1 MNIYKRLPIVFFFFS
16 SSHLKRIDRMA
27 TNDEINVKTA
37 LITGA
42 SSGIGLQLARLFAQ
56 DGYRLILVSRTETD
70 LQQIANDLANDYQCF
85 QPIVIA
91 KDLSRPGAAQELFN
105 HTERLN
111 LQIDYLVNDAGM
123 GEWGLFNDTPLEKL
137 EAMII
142 T

>member
-1 MNIYKRLPIVFFFFS
+1 
-16 SSHLKRIDRMA
+16 MA
-27 TNDEINVKTA
+27 KNGPLKTA

-42 SSGIGLQLARLFAQ
+42 SSGIGHQLTRLFAR
-56 DGYRLILVSRTETD
+56 DGHQLVLVSRTEAD
-70 LQQIANDLANDYQCF
+70 LQGIADNLVDEFQCPK
-85 QPIVIA
+85 PIVIA

-105 HTERLN
+105 HTERLD

-123 GEWGLFNDTPLEKL
+123 GEWGPFNDTPLEKL